1 VNGVVVPGLTGTL
14 GLTYTGVSAGGTTWN
29 FNYVVD
35 NTSSGGITSEL
46 SAFALNTTPNPVG
59 GSATGLFSGDVSV
72 NSQLSSGTIVDFCA
86 SAGNNS
92 CSGGSSNG
100 IDPTDAPAMGTF
112 SLIFATALSS
122 ISLDQA
128 FVRYQGITGN
138 GFNGASGIGTNSN
151 VVINP
156 VVINPV
162 PLPAV
167 GAAIPL
173 ILGFGGYAAWRKRRK
188 QAAA

>member
-14 GLTYTGVSAGGTTWN
+14 KLTLTGVAGATWT
-29 FNYVVD
+29 FAYTVD

-46 SAFALNTTPNPVG
+46 SGFALNTTPNVVSA
-59 GSATGLFSGDVSV
+59 SATGLYSGDVSI
-72 NSQLSSGTIVDFCA
+72 NSQLSSGTTVDFCA
-86 SAGNNS
+86 SAGS
-92 CSGGSSNG
+92 TCSGGSSNG
-100 IDPTDAPAMGTF
+100 ISPTDPPASGTF
-112 SLIFATALSS
+112 SLTFASVLAS
-122 ISLDQA
+122 ISLDEA

-156 VVINPV
+156 VISTV
-162 PLPAV
+162 PLPAALPLFV
-167 GAAIPL
+167 GG
-173 ILGFGGYAAWRKRRK
+173 LGVMGLVGWRKRRK